1 MLVKV
6 SDKSKQLLVQSSII
20 ASLLMLPPMRDS
32 EYDEIKYIVE
42 YLGGHWREK
51 YKGFIFD
58 ADLGTVQ
65 KKLAHMLCIDSFKL
79 SDDAVFKIKNQF
91 YPTPDWLARQMV
103 ELGDIKKTDIA
114 LEPSAGQGAILK
126 YIADKTKHYF
136 SVENNKENA
145 AYLRQLGFRV
155 NLTSFENYYTK
166 VKHGFD
172 KIIMNP
178 PFANKMDI
186 KHTVLAY
193 NLLNPNGRLISLIAE
208 NSIYY
213 ERAITHKFNNF
224 LKTHNATITEIP
236 HGSFKESG
244 TNVDV
249 IMIIIDK
256 THSETVDV
264 LNWD

>member
-1 MLVKV
+1 MIINI
-6 SDKSKQLLVQSSII
+6 SNRSKLLLNQSNITT
-20 ASLLMLPPMRDS
+20 LLQLPPMTNE

-58 ADLGTVQ
+58 DDLNIVRE
-65 KKLAHMLCIDSFKL
+65 KLASIMTMKQFRL
-79 SDDAVFKIKNQF
+79 SDDVVFQIKNQF
-91 YPTPDWLARQMV
+91 YPTPDWLAHKMV
-103 ELGDIKKTDIA
+103 DLANINKSDIV
-114 LEPSAGQGAILK
+114 LEPSAGRGAILK
-126 YIADKTKHYF
+126 YIALKTKHYYA
-136 SVENNKENA
+136 VEYNKQNA
-145 AYLRQLGFRV
+145 EILREQGFRV

-166 VKHGFD
+166 ANKQFN

-178 PFANKMDI
+178 PFANKMDL

-193 NLLNPNGRLISLIAE
+193 NLLKPGGKLLSLIAE

-213 ERAITHKFNNF
+213 DRPVTHKFNAF
-224 LKTHNATITEIP
+224 LKQHNATITEIP

-249 IMIIIDK
+249 IMITLHKMYNDVINI
-256 THSETVDV
+256 VD
-264 LNWD
+264 WW